1 MTHPIPAKPQLK
13 QTPISRRVKR
23 IPASDTKQM
32 PMLAARIGGCVS
44 LGQGVPSFET
54 PAHITEAVCQA
65 LRDEPASGKYSLQ
78 PGMRPL
84 RQAIAESLQRE
95 KGILA
100 DPDSEIAV
108 TVGAME
114 GLLTAILALVERG
127 DEVILPAPTYASYIE
142 QVLLAGGKPVFVPLR
157 TADWSLDVDAVEKA
171 ITNKTRLV
179 IVCNPSNPTGVVF
192 ADDDIRRLA
201 ECVSK
206 HGIYLISDE
215 TYDYL
220 TYESPVPISPA
231 SLPGMSE
238 HVISVFSFSKKYAM
252 TGWRVGYI
260 TAPQT
265 LMDGMMKV
273 HDVAA
278 ICAPA
283 PSQYAALDAL
293 TGPTEPIR
301 QMREA
306 LNARRELCCRRLDT
320 LTGVFDYVAPR
331 GAFYTM
337 ARYGFTDAPSRETAV
352 RLLNEARVITIP
364 GGSFGPGVEGHLR
377 LSYGGT
383 EEEIEAA
390 FDRID
395 TWLKQT

>member
-1 MTHPIPAKPQLK
+1 MTPIKSTHRQPKPA
-13 QTPISRRVKR
+13 PISRRVER

-32 PMLAARIGGCVS
+32 PVLAARIGGCVS

-54 PAHITEAVCQA
+54 PGHITEAVCRA

-84 RQAIAESLQRE
+84 RQAIADTLQKE

-100 DPDSEIAV
+100 DPDSEITV

-114 GLLTAILALVERG
+114 GLLAAVLALVERG

-142 QVLLAGGKPVFVPLR
+142 QVLLAEGQPVFVPLR

-171 ITNKTRLV
+171 ITSRTRLV
-179 IVCNPSNPTGVVF
+179 IVCNPSNPTGAVF

-201 ECVSK
+201 ECVNH

-220 TYESPVPISPA
+220 TYESPVPMSPA

-252 TGWRVGYI
+252 TGWRVGYV
-260 TAPQT
+260 TAPRSV
-265 LMDGMMKV
+265 MAGMMKV

-283 PSQYAALDAL
+283 PSQYAALAAL
-293 TGPTEPIR
+293 TGPTDPIR
-301 QMREA
+301 QMRDA
-306 LNARRELCCRRLDT
+306 LDARRTLCCRRLDT
-320 LTGVFDYVAPR
+320 LADAFDYVAPR
-331 GAFYTM
+331 GAFYIM
-337 ARYGFTDAPSRETAV
+337 ARYRFTDTPSRKTAV

-364 GGSFGPGVEGHLR
+364 GGAFGPGGEGHLR

-383 EEEIEAA
+383 EEEIGTA

-395 TWLKQT
+395 AWLNKP

>member
-1 MTHPIPAKPQLK
+1 MTPIKSTNRQPKPA
-13 QTPISRRVKR
+13 PISRRVER

-32 PMLAARIGGCVS
+32 PVLAARIGGCVS

-54 PAHITEAVCQA
+54 PGHITEAVCRA

-84 RQAIAESLQRE
+84 RQAIADTLQKE

-100 DPDSEIAV
+100 DPDSEITV

-114 GLLTAILALVERG
+114 GLLAAVLALVERG

-142 QVLLAGGKPVFVPLR
+142 QVLLAEGQPVFVPLH

-171 ITNKTRLV
+171 ITSRTRLV
-179 IVCNPSNPTGVVF
+179 IVCNPSNPTGAVF

-201 ECVSK
+201 ECVNH

-220 TYESPVPISPA
+220 TYESPVPMSPA

-252 TGWRVGYI
+252 TGWRVGYV
-260 TAPQT
+260 TAPR
-265 LMDGMMKV
+265 LVMAGMMKV

-283 PSQYAALDAL
+283 PSQYAALAAP
-293 TGPTEPIR
+293 TGPTDPIR
-301 QMREA
+301 QMRDA
-306 LNARRELCCRRLDT
+306 LDARRTLCCRRLDAQADA
-320 LTGVFDYVAPR
+320 FDYVAPR
-331 GAFYTM
+331 GAFYIM
-337 ARYGFTDAPSRETAV
+337 ARYRFTDTPSRETAV

-364 GGSFGPGVEGHLR
+364 GGAFGPGGEGHLR

-383 EEEIEAA
+383 EEEIDKA

-395 TWLKQT
+395 AWLNKL